1 MVSTFKNRRCVKS
14 KNNKS
19 FLKNSSWEKG
29 FEETMR
35 KTDFYLNIYYITPY
49 IATGICLCLI
59 FYSVLLGN
67 SIIFIMGMLS
77 LLIAFVLM
85 FSTEQVE
92 TRLRSWFIR
101 KFINKNNE

>member
-1 MVSTFKNRRCVKS
+1 MSTLKNRRCFKS
-14 KNNKS
+14 KTNKE
-19 FLKNSSWEKG
+19 NSSWEKG

-35 KTDFYLNIYYITPY
+35 KIDLYLNIYYMTPY
-49 IATGICLCLI
+49 VATGTCLCLI

-77 LLIAFVLM
+77 LLIAFILM
-85 FSTEQVE
+85 FSIEQVE
-92 TRLRSWFIR
+92 TCLRSWFIR